1 MWKDGVMFSWK
12 QLFMKISSNIY
23 VTYSKKNL
31 LNVTTQFI

>member
-1 MWKDGVMFSWK
+1 
-12 QLFMKISSNIY
+12 MKISSNIY